1 MLEIYL
7 SRCLSA
13 PASRP
18 GLSDNT
24 EPAHR
29 IAPLHCSRAACFAME
44 WSLLDYFRQE
54 MLVHERLLVRARTG
68 RNRQSE
74 GPSQRVKDSAIT
86 MAGLAP
92 LYSRGASKTA
102 PRWQGLPPA
111 SVCSTLRC
119 VHFKSHT
126 SLFSQHVKD
135 SATTAGLAPV
145 SVCSTLRCVHS
156 TAHTS
161 LFSRRIKDSATVAGL
176 APASVCSTLRCVHF
190 KSHTSL
196 FSQHVKDSATTAG
209 LAPCER
215 GSPAQVC
222 ARQRLHTLTLPARPK
237 TAPRRQGLPLRA
249 YVPRSG
255 VCTSAPAHRAFRSA
269 SEDCA
274 TTAGLAPASVPRSCV
289 CTSAVLPGGP
299 HLRAAPDRGCRVP
312 QQSLP

>member
-1 MLEIYL
+1 MFDMLEIYL

-102 PRWQGLPPA
+102 PRWQGLPLRACVPRSGVCASNHTHLYSRSTSKTVPRRQGLPPA
-111 SVCSTLRC
+111 SVCSTLGG
-119 VHFKSHT
+119 VN
-126 SLFSQHVKD
+126 FS
-135 SATTAGLAPV
+135 A
-145 SVCSTLRCVHS
+145 R
-156 TAHTS
+156 TS
-161 LFSRRIKDSATVAGL
+161 LFSR
-176 APASVCSTLRCVHF
+176 
-190 KSHTSL
+190 
-196 FSQHVKDSATTAG
+196 HVKDRATTAG

-215 GSPAQVC
+215 GSPAQV
-222 ARQRLHTLTLPARPK
+222 
-237 TAPRRQGLPLRA
+237 
-249 YVPRSG
+249 
-255 VCTSAPAHRAFRSA
+255 
-269 SEDCA
+269 
-274 TTAGLAPASVPRSCV
+274 
-289 CTSAVLPGGP
+289 
-299 HLRAAPDRGCRVP
+299 
-312 QQSLP
+312 

>member
-1 MLEIYL
+1 MFDMLEIYL

-119 VHFKSHT
+119 VHFIAHTSLFSQHVKDSARWQGLPPASVCSTLGCVHFKSHT

-135 SATTAGLAPV
+135 GATTAGLAPV

-176 APASVCSTLRCVHF
+176 AP
-190 KSHTSL
+190 
-196 FSQHVKDSATTAG
+196 
-209 LAPCER
+209 CER
-215 GSPAQVC
+215 VFHAQVC
-222 ARQRLHTLTLPARPK
+222 ALHRTHISILATRQRQCHDGRAC
-237 TAPRRQGLPLRA
+237 PLQA
-249 YVPRSG
+249 CVPRSG
-255 VCTSAPAHRAFRSA
+255 V
-269 SEDCA
+269 
-274 TTAGLAPASVPRSCV
+274 
-289 CTSAVLPGGP
+289 
-299 HLRAAPDRGCRVP
+299 
-312 QQSLP
+312 

>member
-102 PRWQGLPPA
+102 PRWQGLPPE

-119 VHFKSHT
+119 VRFKSHT
-126 SLFSQHVKD
+126 SLFS
-135 SATTAGLAPV
+135 
-145 SVCSTLRCVHS
+145 R
-156 TAHTS
+156 
-161 LFSRRIKDSATVAGL
+161 
-176 APASVCSTLRCVHF
+176 
-190 KSHTSL
+190 
-196 FSQHVKDSATTAG
+196 HVKDSATTAG

-215 GSPAQVC
+215 VFHSQVC
-222 ARQRLHTLTLPARPK
+222 ALQITHISILAARQRQCHDGRACPLRACVPRSGVCTSNHTPLYSRGASK
-237 TAPRRQGLPLRA
+237 TAPRRQGLPL
-249 YVPRSG
+249 
-255 VCTSAPAHRAFRSA
+255 
-269 SEDCA
+269 
-274 TTAGLAPASVPRSCV
+274 
-289 CTSAVLPGGP
+289 
-299 HLRAAPDRGCRVP
+299 
-312 QQSLP
+312 

>member
-1 MLEIYL
+1 MFDMLEIYL

-102 PRWQGLPPA
+102 PRWQGLP
-111 SVCSTLRC
+111 
-119 VHFKSHT
+119 
-126 SLFSQHVKD
+126 
-135 SATTAGLAPV
+135 
-145 SVCSTLRCVHS
+145 
-156 TAHTS
+156 
-161 LFSRRIKDSATVAGL
+161 
-176 APASVCSTLRCVHF
+176 
-190 KSHTSL
+190 
-196 FSQHVKDSATTAG
+196 
-209 LAPCER
+209 
-215 GSPAQVC
+215 
-222 ARQRLHTLTLPARPK
+222 
-237 TAPRRQGLPLRA
+237 
-249 YVPRSG
+249 
-255 VCTSAPAHRAFRSA
+255 
-269 SEDCA
+269 
-274 TTAGLAPASVPRSCV
+274 
-289 CTSAVLPGGP
+289 
-299 HLRAAPDRGCRVP
+299 LRAAGYTSYSICLVKICYSHSIGWESQVGTRGFCP
-312 QQSLP
+312 

>member
-1 MLEIYL
+1 MFDMLEIYL

-111 SVCSTLRC
+111 SVCSTLSC
-119 VHFKSHT
+119 VRFIAHT

-135 SATTAGLAPV
+135 SV
-145 SVCSTLRCVHS
+145 
-156 TAHTS
+156 
-161 LFSRRIKDSATVAGL
+161 
-176 APASVCSTLRCVHF
+176 
-190 KSHTSL
+190 
-196 FSQHVKDSATTAG
+196 TTAG

-215 GSPAQVC
+215 VFHARVC
-222 ARQRLHTLTLPARPK
+222 ALQITHISILAARQRRCHD
-237 TAPRRQGLPLRA
+237 GRA
-249 YVPRSG
+249 CPCERVFYAHVCHSG
-255 VCTSAPAHRAFRSA
+255 V
-269 SEDCA
+269 
-274 TTAGLAPASVPRSCV
+274 
-289 CTSAVLPGGP
+289 
-299 HLRAAPDRGCRVP
+299 
-312 QQSLP
+312 

>member
-102 PRWQGLPPA
+102 PRWQGLP
-111 SVCSTLRC
+111 
-119 VHFKSHT
+119 
-126 SLFSQHVKD
+126 
-135 SATTAGLAPV
+135 
-145 SVCSTLRCVHS
+145 
-156 TAHTS
+156 
-161 LFSRRIKDSATVAGL
+161 
-176 APASVCSTLRCVHF
+176 
-190 KSHTSL
+190 
-196 FSQHVKDSATTAG
+196 
-209 LAPCER
+209 
-215 GSPAQVC
+215 
-222 ARQRLHTLTLPARPK
+222 
-237 TAPRRQGLPLRA
+237 LRA
-249 YVPRSG
+249 CVPRSG
-255 VCTSAPAHRAFRSA
+255 VCTSHRTHISILAARQRQRQMAGLAPCERVFHTRGCEIQRTHLSVLAARQRSRHDGGVCPLRAWVPRSGVSTSAPSHLDSPSA
-269 SEDCA
+269 SEDRT
-274 TTAGLAPASVPRSCV
+274 TTAGLAPESICSTLRCV
-289 CTSAVLPGGP
+289 HVSTCSP
-299 HLRAAPDRGCRVP
+299 CI
-312 QQSLP
+312 S

>member
-24 EPAHR
+24 EPAHC

-102 PRWQGLPPA
+102 PRWQGLP
-111 SVCSTLRC
+111 
-119 VHFKSHT
+119 
-126 SLFSQHVKD
+126 
-135 SATTAGLAPV
+135 
-145 SVCSTLRCVHS
+145 
-156 TAHTS
+156 
-161 LFSRRIKDSATVAGL
+161 
-176 APASVCSTLRCVHF
+176 
-190 KSHTSL
+190 
-196 FSQHVKDSATTAG
+196 
-209 LAPCER
+209 
-215 GSPAQVC
+215 
-222 ARQRLHTLTLPARPK
+222 
-237 TAPRRQGLPLRA
+237 LRA
-249 YVPRSG
+249 CVPRSG
-255 VCTSAPAHRAFRSA
+255 VCTSSHTHLYSRSTSKTVPDGRACPLRA
-269 SEDCA
+269 C
-274 TTAGLAPASVPRSCV
+274 VPRSGV
-289 CTSAVLPGGP
+289 CASNHTHLYSRSTSKTVPRCERVFHARVCDIQRTHLSVLAARQRPRHEGRACP
-299 HLRAAPDRGCRVP
+299 LRACVP
-312 QQSLP
+312 RPGV

>member
-1 MLEIYL
+1 MFDMLEIYL

-102 PRWQGLPPA
+102 PRWQGLP
-111 SVCSTLRC
+111 
-119 VHFKSHT
+119 
-126 SLFSQHVKD
+126 
-135 SATTAGLAPV
+135 
-145 SVCSTLRCVHS
+145 
-156 TAHTS
+156 
-161 LFSRRIKDSATVAGL
+161 
-176 APASVCSTLRCVHF
+176 
-190 KSHTSL
+190 
-196 FSQHVKDSATTAG
+196 
-209 LAPCER
+209 
-215 GSPAQVC
+215 
-222 ARQRLHTLTLPARPK
+222 
-237 TAPRRQGLPLRA
+237 LRA
-249 YVPRSG
+249 CVPRSG
-255 VCTSAPAHRAFRSA
+255 VCTSSHTHLYSRSTSKTAPDGRACPLRA
-269 SEDCA
+269 C
-274 TTAGLAPASVPRSCV
+274 VPRSGV
-289 CTSAVLPGGP
+289 CTSNHTHLYSRGTSTTVPRRQGLP
-299 HLRAAPDRGCRVP
+299 L
-312 QQSLP
+312 